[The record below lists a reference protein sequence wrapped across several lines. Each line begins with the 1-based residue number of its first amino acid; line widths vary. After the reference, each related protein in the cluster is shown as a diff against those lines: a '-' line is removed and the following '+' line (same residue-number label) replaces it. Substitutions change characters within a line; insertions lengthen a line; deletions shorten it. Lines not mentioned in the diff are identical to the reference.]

1 MQRRISLAVSSSATR
16 VCTMLSFQELTFWE
30 SHHHIPHPGA
40 LSPEVNK
47 VPFGSISCTISDKPQ
62 ARICSGCSRH
72 IGVVGNFSE
81 WDAINT
87 EYSLS
92 PSANSDDLLENEFS
106 RTIIWKRA
114 GLRPVLSPKEI
125 LIWTFYTEF
134 SRPESSTLLDPN
146 FPRAISAQFRASP
159 ARHPGPP
166 LERAR
171 SSLPEVCRQGL
182 NDHWAAQFSYDGEMN
197 FSLFLKNL
205 STLKFYASKRNGEE
219 NHKYSL

>member
-16 VCTMLSFQELTFWE
+16 VRTMLSFQELTFWE
-30 SHHHIPHPGA
+30 SHHRIPYPGA
-40 LSPEVNK
+40 LSQEVNK
-47 VPFGSISCTISDKPQ
+47 VPCGSISCTISDKPQ

-171 SSLPEVCRQGL
+171 SSLPEVWRQGL
-182 NDHWAAQFSYDGEMN
+182 DDHWAARFSYKMVKWISV
-197 FSLFLKNL
+197 FFLKIFQL
-205 STLKFYASKRNGEE
+205 
-219 NHKYSL
+219 